1 MKRYDVIVVG
11 AGPAG
16 LSASIE
22 CASRGMRVGLF
33 DENNRPGGQL
43 FKQIHK
49 FFGSKEHHA
58 KMRGFKIGIELLDE
72 AKKAG
77 VDIHLSSI
85 VTGIFYPMKEI
96 AVSEDG
102 EIKDY
107 RADSIIVA
115 TGANENTLPFKGWTL
130 PGVMGAG
137 AAQTMMNL
145 HGTLPGKRILMVGS
159 GNVGL
164 VVGYQLLQAG
174 CEVTEV
180 IDALPKIGGY
190 GVHAAKLART
200 GVPFRLGYTI
210 VRAEGTDHVE
220 RAVIAK
226 VDEHFQIIEGTEET
240 IDVDTICIAVGLT
253 PMSKLLAMTGCETV
267 NMGGTVPKTNEYGET
282 SIEGLY
288 AAGDV
293 AGIEEASSAMVTG
306 RISAIAAAYDSG
318 FIDEETFKNEYEK
331 FCEMLSKL
339 RQGMFS
345 KAMRGKKITATQEG
359 YPISENLLKKGYLL
373 DEEVFNYPGV
383 KHIKGI
389 HPVIECTQNIPC
401 NPCQEACHFGCIKVG
416 QRITDLPDVAAASD
430 CRNCGNCV
438 ASCPGQAIFL
448 VNDDYDEESA
458 TVTLPYE
465 FLPLP
470 EEGTIG
476 KALDRSGREVCEA
489 QVISVVTRPAYDHTN
504 LLTIKVPKEMSMK
517 ARFFKLS

>member
-16 LSASIE
+16 LSAAIE
-22 CASRGMRVGLF
+22 CASKGMNVGLF

-58 KMRGFKIGIELLDE
+58 KMRGFKIGVELLDE
-72 AKKAG
+72 ARNAG

-85 VTGIFYPMKEI
+85 VTGIFFPMKEI
-96 AVSEDG
+96 AVAENG

-145 HGTLPGKRILMVGS
+145 HGTLPGERVLMVGS

-164 VVGYQLLQAG
+164 VVGYQLKQAG
-174 CEVTEV
+174 CEVISV
-180 IDALPKIGGY
+180 IDALPKVGGY

-200 GVPFRLGYTI
+200 GVPFKLGYTI
-210 VRAEGTDHVE
+210 VRAEGDGHVE

-226 VDEHFQIIEGTEET
+226 VDEHFQIVPGTEEI

-282 SIEGLY
+282 SISGLY

-293 AGIEEASSAMVTG
+293 AGIEEASSAMITG
-306 RISAIAAAYDSG
+306 RVSALSAAYDAG
-318 FIDEETFKNEYEK
+318 YIDRETFDSEYEALT
-331 FCEMLSKL
+331 ESLSKL

-345 KAMRGKKITATQEG
+345 KSMRGKTITETQEG
-359 YPISENLLKKGYLL
+359 YPISQSLLKNGYL
-373 DEEVFNYPGV
+373 DESEVENYPGV
-383 KHIKGI
+383 KKKSGI

-401 NPCQEACHFGCIKVG
+401 NPCQEACRFGCIKVG
-416 QRITDLPDVAAASD
+416 ARITDLPEVNCDAD
-430 CRNCGNCV
+430 CKNCGNCV

-448 VNDDYDEESA
+448 IDEDYEEGYA
-458 TVTLPYE
+458 AITLPYE

-470 EEGTIG
+470 EAGDKG
-476 KALDRSGREVCEA
+476 KALDRSGSEVCDAEVVS
-489 QVISVVTRPAYDHTN
+489 VITRPAFDHTN
-504 LLTIKVPKEMSMK
+504 LLTMKVPKNMAMK
-517 ARFFKLS
+517 ARFYRA